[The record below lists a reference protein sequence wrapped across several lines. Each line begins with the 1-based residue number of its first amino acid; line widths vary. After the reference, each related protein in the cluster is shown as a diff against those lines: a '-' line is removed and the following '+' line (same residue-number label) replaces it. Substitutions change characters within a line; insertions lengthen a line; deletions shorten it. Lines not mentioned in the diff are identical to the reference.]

1 MAQSTPQVLK
11 MRFVSGNDLKTFPL
25 HKTAFLC
32 VSRFL
37 RLASF
42 GTVKAL

>member
-1 MAQSTPQVLK
+1 MPQSTPQVLK
-11 MRFVSGNDLKTFPL
+11 MRFVSGNALKTFLL

-32 VSRFL
+32 VSQFL

-42 GTVKAL
+42 DTVKAL